1 MFFEGLEIDYAH
13 VKLVPV
19 ASRKP
24 KASDALQESR
34 VEEFHERY
42 DGSIS
47 TRLGPATYPSDKL
60 EKMAGEMRS
69 LF

>member
-24 KASDALQESR
+24 SDALQESR

-42 DGSIS
+42 DGAH
-47 TRLGPATYPSDKL
+47 LNPAGACHIPL
-60 EKMAGEMRS
+60 R
-69 LF
+69 